1 MSFVVV
7 PMANESAQS
16 TFQLTGGVEHAVSE
30 HAFLNNAEEYLDLV
44 DPGRVNRSVEEAK
57 PITVTPIELV
67 PSLVFAIT
75 MNVEI
80 VPDDIDLLSWVPARY
95 GLHEIQD
102 VDGFTPLAYFGV
114 NVARMRIKCGEKS
127 PRSMSDILAVVS
139 ATASARSEAQ
149 VVFTSQCLH
158 SALFVDA

>member
-75 MNVEI
+75 
-80 VPDDIDLLSWVPARY
+80 LRLS
-95 GLHEIQD
+95 QM
-102 VDGFTPLAYFGV
+102 T
-114 NVARMRIKCGEKS
+114 
-127 PRSMSDILAVVS
+127 
-139 ATASARSEAQ
+139 
-149 VVFTSQCLH
+149 
-158 SALFVDA
+158 